1 MVYDMIFI
9 ANIRITKMKH
19 KVNAVKPANALL
31 QLFLLLNCWYMPVLA
46 FNKRGTFDYELQ
58 DKFEAGLVLSG
69 SEVKSVKNG
78 HISLKGSFVTMHDN
92 ELYLTNANISPYPF
106 SKASLAYDPN
116 RSRKLLVRKSEIKS
130 LIGKLQ
136 VKGLTLVPL
145 RVYTKKRLIKLEFA
159 LARGKKAYD
168 KRKDIAQKESKR
180 NIDRT
185 LKNS

>member
-1 MVYDMIFI
+1 MTVI
-9 ANIRITKMKH
+9 AT
-19 KVNAVKPANALL
+19 
-31 QLFLLLNCWYMPVLA
+31 
-46 FNKRGTFDYELQ
+46 NKRGIFDYELR
-58 DKFEAGLVLSG
+58 DKFEAGLVLTG
-69 SEVKSVKNG
+69 AEVKSVKTG
-78 HISLKGSFVTMHDN
+78 HISLRGSFVTMHDS

-106 SKASLAYDPN
+106 AKNSHPYDPN
-116 RSRKLLVRKSEIKS
+116 KSRKLLVRKSEIRS

-168 KRKDIAQKESKR
+168 KRKDIAKKESKR
-180 NIDRT
+180 KIDRA